1 LLNKRRAVWLQTIRS
16 PLITMNMMI
25 VHFFGVLLLLSV
37 IINVPRSIYAYIHCS
52 ENEYFTRCVKDC
64 PVGCDNIDNPPRCRS
79 TGHCEPGCMCRQGF
93 VRLHS
98 QDPSSPCVTF
108 RECLSN
114 GGGQHFTG
122 GNGNFNNNRF
132 NGGQSNFNS
141 NDNCAPEEQWT
152 QCKSECPASCATMN
166 HPPYCGNSRC
176 RPGCECRAGYY
187 RLESNDPTS
196 PCVTAEMCSQTF
208 GGIGPGSG
216 KQTSST
222 SNWDKCP
229 DGSPAVGTCEGG
241 RRCGS
246 GYTCDRGMCCR
257 NLESDRE
264 MENSGP
270 NFGNIIKEIA
280 GTFLPNRNGIR
291 EGAPGGMF
299 RPRQPFLRISNG
311 TIVTKET
318 VLAGEDLLRKEEI
331 LAYRMC
337 LMFLLQI
344 YSTNERSLYDI
355 LGVSK
360 DATPSEIKIAYRKL
374 ALKYHPDRNL
384 DNPEVSEKFKEI
396 SRANAILSD
405 ESKRKIYD
413 SFGHIGI
420 QLAETFGDSRLVS
433 VFLTSKIFQIAL
445 LCFGVLT
452 CGYFCCFC
460 CFCCNFCCGRF
471 KPSDEDLLMEE
482 HNNNDNNKSPET
494 ASIGE
499 GECSSPKDDANIHNE
514 SGGRNTSTGR
524 PAVIVLQ
531 ETPGSSETP
540 QVDVS
545 HASSLLGDGGV
556 TAYGSINN

>member
-1 LLNKRRAVWLQTIRS
+1 MDDR
-16 PLITMNMMI
+16 
-25 VHFFGVLLLLSV
+25 
-37 IINVPRSIYAYIHCS
+37 
-52 ENEYFTRCVKDC
+52 
-64 PVGCDNIDNPPRCRS
+64 
-79 TGHCEPGCMCRQGF
+79 
-93 VRLHS
+93 
-98 QDPSSPCVTF
+98 
-108 RECLSN
+108 
-114 GGGQHFTG
+114 
-122 GNGNFNNNRF
+122 
-132 NGGQSNFNS
+132 
-141 NDNCAPEEQWT
+141 DNCNQ
-152 QCKSECPASCATMN
+152 
-166 HPPYCGNSRC
+166 R
-176 RPGCECRAGYY
+176 
-187 RLESNDPTS
+187 DS
-196 PCVTAEMCSQTF
+196 P
-208 GGIGPGSG
+208 
-216 KQTSST
+216 
-222 SNWDKCP
+222 
-229 DGSPAVGTCEGG
+229 G
-241 RRCGS
+241 RRRS
-246 GYTCDRGMCCR
+246 
-257 NLESDRE
+257 
-264 MENSGP
+264 
-270 NFGNIIKEIA
+270 A
-280 GTFLPNRNGIR
+280 
-291 EGAPGGMF
+291 
-299 RPRQPFLRISNG
+299 
-311 TIVTKET
+311 
-318 VLAGEDLLRKEEI
+318 
-331 LAYRMC
+331 
-337 LMFLLQI
+337 
-344 YSTNERSLYDI
+344 STNERSLYDI

-384 DNPEVSEKFKEI
+384 DNPEVSEKVNSFTHFCFQI
-396 SRANAILSD
+396 VQRNQSCNAILSD

>member
-1 LLNKRRAVWLQTIRS
+1 LKTVRS
-16 PLITMNMMI
+16 STITMNMI

-79 TGHCEPGCMCRQGF
+79 SGHCEPGCMCRQGF

-114 GGGQHFTG
+114 GGGEHFNG
-122 GNGNFNNNRF
+122 GNANFNNNRF
-132 NGGQSNFNS
+132 NGGQNNFNS
-141 NDNCAPEEQWT
+141 NDNCAPEERWT
-152 QCKSECPASCATMN
+152 QCKSQCPASCATMN
-166 HPPYCGNSRC
+166 NPPYCGNSRC
-176 RPGCECRAGYY
+176 TPGCECRAGYY

-208 GGIGPGSG
+208 GGIGPGPG
-216 KQTSST
+216 KPTSST

-229 DGSPAVGTCEGG
+229 DGSPAVGTCESG

-257 NLESDRE
+257 NLESDRD

-299 RPRQPFLRISNG
+299 RPRQPFLRISNVNLHSVHEMDDRDNCNQRDSPG
-311 TIVTKET
+311 RRRS
-318 VLAGEDLLRKEEI
+318 A
-331 LAYRMC
+331 
-337 LMFLLQI
+337 
-344 YSTNERSLYDI
+344 STNERSLYDI

-433 VFLTSKIFQIAL
+433 IFLTSKIFQIAL

-471 KPSDEDLLMEE
+471 KPSDDDLLMEE
-482 HNNNDNNKSPET
+482 HNNNKSPET

-499 GECSSPKDDANIHNE
+499 GECSSPKDDVNMHNE
-514 SGGRNTSTGR
+514 LSGGKNTSTGR
-524 PAVIVLQ
+524 PAVIVIQ

-556 TAYGSINN
+556 AAYGSINN